1 MTLVDEIISKVS
13 ETRKKIIYGGWNM
26 WTFVGRARA
35 QFGRDKAKAKSKP
48 SVHPLLKRNEFLTQI
63 LLMIT
68 KGSINM
74 RRLRMFIAPH

>member
-1 MTLVDEIISKVS
+1 
-13 ETRKKIIYGGWNM
+13 M

-48 SVHPLLKRNEFLTQI
+48 SVHPLLKRNEFLTRI